1 MKMSKKDKSV
11 SHKGTIVEISEGNL
25 KVEIINKSMC
35 AACHAKGFCSAGDT
49 KDKIIDVP
57 YYNNGEYS
65 VGDEVEVVMRRSMG
79 FKAVWISYVIPLAI
93 LLIFLLT
100 LQRVSFTELQAGLGA
115 LLAVCVYY
123 VVVYLF
129 RGKIAN
135 KFVFTIIAKNNI

>member
-1 MKMSKKDKSV
+1 MGKEKQV
-11 SHKGTIVEISEGNL
+11 SHRGTIISIEEGNI

-35 AACHAKGFCSAGDT
+35 AACHAKGFCSAGDS
-49 KDKIIDVP
+49 KDKVIDVL

-100 LQRVSFTELQAGLGA
+100 LQRLDLTELQAGGCA
-115 LLAVCVYY
+115 LLAVCLYY
-123 VVVYLF
+123 VVIYLL
-129 RGKIAN
+129 RDKIAN
-135 KFVFTIIAKNNI
+135 KFVFTIAKNNI

>member
-1 MKMSKKDKSV
+1 MGKEKQV
-11 SHKGTIVEISEGNL
+11 SHRGTIISIEEGNI

-35 AACHAKGFCSAGDT
+35 AACRAKGFCSAGDS
-49 KDKIIDVP
+49 KDKVIDVL

-100 LQRVSFTELQAGLGA
+100 LQRFDLTELQAGGCA
-115 LLAVCVYY
+115 LLAVCLYY
-123 VVVYLF
+123 VVIYLF
-129 RGKIAN
+129 RDKIAD
-135 KFVFTIIAKNNI
+135 KFVFTIAKNNI